1 MQAKRLIAFPLVC
14 FVLALTAVFA
24 GCGGGGD
31 DESSSAASGGS
42 SGTSDSAAE
51 TTESTEGGSG
61 GEPEPGDDHG
71 GNTPAPS
78 GDAVRSEKVEIDN
91 FAYKPDPVRIE
102 EGGKVIW
109 QNEDSVAHTATAE
122 DGSFDTGP
130 IEEGKIKSETFK
142 EPGTYRYVCSIHPQM
157 HGTIEVVPAG

>member
-1 MQAKRLIAFPLVC
+1 MKAQKLFSVFSVPVAC
-14 FVLALTAVFA
+14 VLAVFVIGVA
-24 GCGGGGD
+24 GCGSGSD
-31 DESSSAASGGS
+31 DESPTTGE
-42 SGTSDSAAE
+42 TAE
-51 TTESTEGGSG
+51 TTGSAEGNGN

-71 GNTPAPS
+71 GNAPAPS

-130 IEEGKIKSETFK
+130 IDEGKIKSETFK
-142 EPGTYRYVCSIHPQM
+142 EAGTYRYVCSIHPQM